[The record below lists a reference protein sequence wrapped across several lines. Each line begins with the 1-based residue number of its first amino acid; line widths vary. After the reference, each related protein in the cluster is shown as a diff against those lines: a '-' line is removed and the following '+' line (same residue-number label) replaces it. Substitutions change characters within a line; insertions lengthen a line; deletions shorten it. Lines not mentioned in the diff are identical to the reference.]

1 MCLNELHNAK
11 SNRSLKPVGFRNDVN
26 TKLSDIARGFN
37 TGYNIITPS
46 MMFPWLKPRAM
57 LEERN

>member
-26 TKLSDIARGFN
+26 TKLSDIARG
-37 TGYNIITPS
+37 
-46 MMFPWLKPRAM
+46 
-57 LEERN
+57 